1 MTDTHTHLYMPEFA
15 DDGREAAVERAIA
28 AGVTRM
34 VFPNVDAGTAADM
47 IALHRRYP
55 EATRMAMGLH
65 PTEVRDDWQVQLG
78 KIRDML
84 DAGGY
89 VAIGEVGIDLYWDR
103 TYRDEQMEVFRRQL
117 RWAKELS
124 LPVTIH
130 CRDGLDETLECIE
143 AEDMGSH
150 RLLFHSFTGSPDDAD
165 RILAAVPGAMFG
177 INGVVT
183 FKNANE
189 VRHSVSHIGIG
200 RILLE
205 TDSPYLAPVPHRGQ
219 RNESAYLPDICR
231 KVAET
236 LGMTADEVEQ
246 TTDRSANR
254 FFAMT

>member
-1 MTDTHTHLYMPEFA
+1 MIDTHTHLYMPEFA

-78 KIRDML
+78 KIREML

-89 VAIGEVGIDLYWDR
+89 VAIGEVGIDLYWDK

-124 LPVTIH
+124 LPVIIH
-130 CRDGLDETLECIE
+130 CRDGLDETLKCVE

-150 RLLFHSFTGSPDDAD
+150 SLLFHSFTGSPGDAD

-183 FKNANE
+183 FKNAHE
-189 VRHSVSHIGIG
+189 VRQAVAHIGIG

-205 TDSPYLAPVPHRGQ
+205 TDSPYLAPVPHRGR
-219 RNESAYLPDICR
+219 RNESAYLPEICR

-246 TTDRSANR
+246 ATDRSATG